1 MGKSVVDN
9 NTVIPRNVKTLFGK
23 PAVVRTET
31 KIYNELLS
39 AFAQELKPKD
49 IFEWMYVADLAY
61 YRANIQ
67 HLRRI
72 MSQFPE
78 YHCNKNAN
86 ARLTCLLKNHYDMTY
101 VPFFDRSQKEYQQTI
116 KDLDKNDPELAKI
129 KVEYEN
135 KITAKA
141 DKLNEEIEKM
151 TEEVERDSL
160 SYDNQAGSFHS
171 WSADYQ
177 AIERSLAL
185 FEKGYKDAMCDF
197 EEHRYGLGE
206 RLREAKI
213 KIIDV
218 EPEKNSSAAAK
229 AAAPIEPQ
237 IAAKDEIG
245 SPPQSSTPPDG
256 NPPNA
261 LQGDVGDARSN
272 SDAPPLVVE

>member
-1 MGKSVVDN
+1 MEAIMGKSVVDN

-49 IFEWMYVADLAY
+49 TFEWLYVADLAY
-61 YRANIQ
+61 YRTNIQ

-86 ARLTCLLKNHYDMTY
+86 ARLACLLKDHYDTNY

-116 KDLDKNDPELAKI
+116 KDLDKNDPKLAKI

-141 DKLNEEIEKM
+141 DELNEEIERI
-151 TEEVERDSL
+151 TEEVKRESL
-160 SYDNQAGSFHS
+160 
-171 WSADYQ
+171 
-177 AIERSLAL
+177 
-185 FEKGYKDAMCDF
+185 
-197 EEHRYGLGE
+197 
-206 RLREAKI
+206 
-213 KIIDV
+213 
-218 EPEKNSSAAAK
+218 
-229 AAAPIEPQ
+229 
-237 IAAKDEIG
+237 
-245 SPPQSSTPPDG
+245 
-256 NPPNA
+256 
-261 LQGDVGDARSN
+261 
-272 SDAPPLVVE
+272 